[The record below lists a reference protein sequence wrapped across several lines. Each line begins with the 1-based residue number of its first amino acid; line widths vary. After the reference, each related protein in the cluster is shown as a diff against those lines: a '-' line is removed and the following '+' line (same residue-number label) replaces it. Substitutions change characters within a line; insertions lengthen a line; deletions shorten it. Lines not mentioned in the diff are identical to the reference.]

1 MTGISILSTLNT
13 NQYEFSIF
21 HPQSDVFRKRRNL
34 MDQLNLAGILTI
46 AGFLLIILA
55 SIAGPPRLYQEPDVQ
70 KQIEILE
77 DHSTRWVIS
86 NIMFGL
92 GGVVTAAG
100 LILFS
105 ILVQGQVNT
114 ILNWLA
120 ALCYSL
126 GTLLWI
132 LFLYNRTVN
141 PSQLF
146 ENYSFSPSTI
156 ALIGLLLSSLLLYG
170 IVYIQAGYPGWLG
183 FGTISLTV
191 LIGILALVFP
201 ARFFASFPP
210 QILYFFTLAA
220 GIVFLRN

>member
-1 MTGISILSTLNT
+1 MN
-13 NQYEFSIF
+13 
-21 HPQSDVFRKRRNL
+21 
-34 MDQLNLAGILTI
+34 QLNLAGILTI

-55 SIAGPPRLYQEPDVQ
+55 SIASPPRLFQEPDIQ

-77 DHSTRWVIS
+77 DHSTRWLGS
-86 NIMFGL
+86 NILFGL

-105 ILVQGQVNT
+105 IMVQAEVNS

-120 ALCYSL
+120 ALFYSL

-132 LFLYNRTVN
+132 IFLYNRTVN
-141 PSQLF
+141 PAQLF
-146 ENYSFSPSTI
+146 ENYGFSPSTI

-170 IVYIQAGYPGWLG
+170 IVYIQAGYPNWMG

-210 QILYFFTLAA
+210 QVLYFFTLAA

>member
-1 MTGISILSTLNT
+1 MN
-13 NQYEFSIF
+13 
-21 HPQSDVFRKRRNL
+21 
-34 MDQLNLAGILTI
+34 QLNLAGILTI

-55 SIAGPPRLYQEPDVQ
+55 SIVNPPRLFQEPDIQ
-70 KQIEILE
+70 KQLEILE
-77 DHSTRWVIS
+77 DHPMRWLVT
-86 NIMFGL
+86 NVLFGL

-100 LILFS
+100 LVLFS
-105 ILVQGQVNT
+105 ILVQGEVNS

-120 ALCYSL
+120 ALCYCF
-126 GTLLWI
+126 GTVLWI

-191 LIGILALVFP
+191 LIGILGLIFP

-220 GIVFLRN
+220 GIVFLRK